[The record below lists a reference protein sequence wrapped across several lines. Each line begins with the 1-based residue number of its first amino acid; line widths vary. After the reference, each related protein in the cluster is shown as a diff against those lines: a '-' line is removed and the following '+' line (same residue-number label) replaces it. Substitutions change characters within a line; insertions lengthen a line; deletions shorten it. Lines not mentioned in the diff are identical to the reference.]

1 MSVDVDVY
9 EEESGL
15 RPFETWFDGL
25 PAAHAAKVTAAV
37 VRLGAGGRSGLKPVG
52 QGVSE
57 WRIDWGPGIRI
68 YLAFDGAKL
77 VILLGGG
84 TKARQQDDIAQAI
97 GRWADYKR
105 RKRAAKE

>member
-1 MSVDVDVY
+1 MSVDVEVY
-9 EEESGL
+9 EDESGT
-15 RPFETWFDGL
+15 RPFDAWFDAL

-37 VRLGAGGRSGLKPVG
+37 IRLGGGSQSGLTPVG

-68 YLAFDGAKL
+68 YLAFDGKL

-84 TKARQQDDIAQAI
+84 TKTRQQSDIAQALQ
-97 GRWADYKR
+97 RWADYKR
-105 RKRAAKE
+105 RKKAKE